1 MRSDA
6 ATRAT
11 SKSKCQLVTEWLNLD
26 RRGNNRFVKQ
36 FFEAVYVGQF
46 GGTALDEGAVAR
58 AAARPN
64 P

>member
-1 MRSDA
+1 M
-6 ATRAT
+6 
-11 SKSKCQLVTEWLNLD
+11 
-26 RRGNNRFVKQ
+26 Q

-46 GGTALDEGAVAR
+46 GGTPLDEGAVAR